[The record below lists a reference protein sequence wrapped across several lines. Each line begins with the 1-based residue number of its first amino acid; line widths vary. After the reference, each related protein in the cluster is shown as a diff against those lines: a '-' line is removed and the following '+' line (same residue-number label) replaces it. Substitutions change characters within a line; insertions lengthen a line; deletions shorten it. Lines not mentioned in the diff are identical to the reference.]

1 MKTAYRYE
9 SPEAIIVAA
18 TADDIAAVE
27 RGTAT
32 DAQTAAVTQAGLW
45 GLVAAVDARTP
56 CSREAEKTIA
66 SFAIGAAAMAC
77 RDKAGGGHAVNQSPT
92 SHCRNLA
99 AFSYHNVPVLYT
111 PTVAGQAASIVLT
124 TAGAGADTDT
134 PKVSDAGL
142 VELLKAAWKDRKSAL
157 QASAAGRQR
166 ALEASNTF
174 TEEEGVSRRM
184 IYHALDHF
192 SGMAILAPPSPSLE
206 APLNPDVL
214 VLLQLRMHNH
224 VSTRWQKPPV
234 GPGFAALAAAAALYE
249 ALPTDVINIM
259 STEAVAALEQAARYV
274 AVGGMA
280 LSNHGRFVA
289 ALEKSRGLTRA
300 AMTLMTSGNF
310 RADVAAAIYVLA
322 ELAPAAT
329 ILEYWDLNP
338 SWPFLLQWPR
348 PRALKRAFSSSG
360 RGTKGRSQ

>member
-1 MKTAYRYE
+1 
-9 SPEAIIVAA
+9 
-18 TADDIAAVE
+18 
-27 RGTAT
+27 
-32 DAQTAAVTQAGLW
+32 
-45 GLVAAVDARTP
+45 
-56 CSREAEKTIA
+56 
-66 SFAIGAAAMAC
+66 
-77 RDKAGGGHAVNQSPT
+77 
-92 SHCRNLA
+92 
-99 AFSYHNVPVLYT
+99 
-111 PTVAGQAASIVLT
+111 
-124 TAGAGADTDT
+124 
-134 PKVSDAGL
+134 
-142 VELLKAAWKDRKSAL
+142 
-157 QASAAGRQR
+157 
-166 ALEASNTF
+166 
-174 TEEEGVSRRM
+174 M

-224 VSTRWQKPPV
+224 VSTRGQKPPV

-310 RADVAAAIYVLA
+310 RAGVAAAIYVLA